1 MNNNEIVEVIEKA
14 RAEMVQR
21 GRTTGQ
27 LVDSDCQVCLLGAVG
42 IAVLGGADELLK
54 RTFKEGYELFY
65 LGEVAP
71 VVDELVKD
79 LPRSFVA
86 NIYETAIPPD
96 DLSYADLYEFNDSYA
111 TTDDVLELFD
121 RTVSRLKES
130 A

>member
-27 LVDSDCQVCLLGAVG
+27 LVDSDCKVCLLGAVG
-42 IAVLGGADELLK
+42 IAVFGGADELLK
-54 RTFKEGYELFY
+54 RTIKEGYELFC

-86 NIYETAIPPD
+86 GICAIPPD
-96 DLSYADLYEFNDSYA
+96 DLSYADLYEFNDVYA